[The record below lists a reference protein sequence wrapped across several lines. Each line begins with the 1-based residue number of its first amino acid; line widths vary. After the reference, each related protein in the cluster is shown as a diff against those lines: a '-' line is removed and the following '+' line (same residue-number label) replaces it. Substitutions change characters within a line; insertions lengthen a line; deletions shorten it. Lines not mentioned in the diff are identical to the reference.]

1 MSTAYE
7 SICNQQK
14 SWACR
19 RGIRFDN
26 DGYTLSLYHNLF
38 LPLLPEVR
46 REFEAGK
53 GDELGGVG
61 MRGKMQALHSS
72 SALVVNIFQYWVN
85 RNISDIASA
94 CGASQGMTRMHF
106 ERTYP
111 TTLGGIP
118 PHLDIEFSADSL
130 KPLVIE
136 SKFTETYHRHTK
148 RAIKDKYLN
157 VPGLW
162 TGLTECEKLVRRIR
176 EEEGGRT
183 SFGYLDIPQLLKH
196 ILGLTKVFGAS
207 GFSLLY
213 LWYEMPSPEAK
224 SHRKELNEFTNF
236 IGQEVDFRH
245 TTHQELFQAIR
256 ECHGVS
262 EDYIRYLTERYFS
275 HLVD

>member
-7 SICNQQK
+7 SICSRQK

-19 RGIRFDN
+19 RGIGFDK
-26 DGYTLSLYHNLF
+26 DGYTLSLDHNLF

-72 SALVVNIFQYWVN
+72 SALVLNVFQYWVE
-85 RNISDIASA
+85 RDISEIASA
-94 CGASQGMTRMHF
+94 CGAPHGMTHMHF

-136 SKFTETYHRHTK
+136 SKFTEPYHRHAK
-148 RAIKDKYLN
+148 RAIKDRYLS

-176 EEEGGRT
+176 EEEGGKT
-183 SFGYLDIPQLLKH
+183 SFGYLDAPQLLKH
-196 ILGLTKVFGAS
+196 ILGLTKAFGAS
-207 GFSLLY
+207 GFTILY
-213 LWYEMPSPEAK
+213 LWYEAPSPEAT
-224 SHRKELNEFTNF
+224 SHRTELNEFANF
-236 IGQEVDFRH
+236 IEREVDFRH
-245 TTHQELFQAIR
+245 LTHQELFQATR
-256 ECHGVS
+256 GCGNVS

-275 HLVD
+275 HVVD